1 MFHLACTRFN
11 HNTYAENMNYRH
23 KNNINAIYGSTL
35 KIRGIYSQGCLMFI
49 AEMNNQTNEIEGIGL
64 IQNLLVCNKSHNIYE
79 NSEYNRYIYKGKY
92 WLSRSQIN
100 ELNPQILEIFDN
112 ILFKKKSHLKCRI
125 GITIIT
131 EKIFAHWDYELQL
144 LKNMVKKLFLDY
156 FKNNIDDEF
165 ENEEKEE
172 NRKNEENEERQAL
185 EHFEIIP
192 KKRKKERK
200 RNEKGTKKIITNE

>member
-1 MFHLACTRFN
+1 MFYLACTRFN

-165 ENEEKEE
+165 ENEENGKKEE
-172 NRKNEENEERQAL
+172 NEKNEENEKKEQRQETL

-192 KKRKKERK
+192 KYRK
-200 RNEKGTKKIITNE
+200 NNKKNNK